1 MNMNG
6 VRWGSKGCVGPMDVH
21 TTACKS
27 LFAVNESPV
36 IMLSLLEDL
45 LLPQI

>member
-1 MNMNG
+1 MEYDG
-6 VRWGSKGCVGPMDVH
+6 VVSKGCVGPMDVH
-21 TTACKS
+21 TTACKR

-36 IMLSLLEDL
+36 IMLSSLEDL